1 MRRAVALAAAALLAG
16 CVTPGGAG
24 VLTGASEGY
33 LTPGMVEWLANSAGP
48 PSGATSGA
56 TSGQPWLP
64 PVAPGSDRWWL
75 ATAHAELRPP
85 WAAQHFDCVLD
96 TRLAER
102 PRPALTRMMGRLAFD
117 VVALDRKGLA
127 HAAEA
132 PRSRPFEAIDGLEP
146 CERAGAADGAVS
158 SGAAGAVLAGAYG
171 ELFAALA
178 PDVADKARRTAREIG
193 WSRAVCRM
201 NWPSEVEAGLELGA
215 RLFDAAAERP
225 DFTADLAAAR
235 RELSAA
241 RAEGASSPACAAER
255 RAWRQWRAPDGPTG
269 PSP

>member
-1 MRRAVALAAAALLAG
+1 MRGAAALAAAALLAG

-24 VLTGASEGY
+24 ARTDASEGY
-33 LTPGMVEWLANSAGP
+33 LTPRMVESLANSAA
-48 PSGATSGA
+48 SSSAA
-56 TSGQPWLP
+56 TSGQAWLP

-102 PRPALTRMMGRLAFD
+102 PRPALTRIMGRLAGD
-117 VVALDRKGLA
+117 VVALARQRLA
-127 HAAEA
+127 HTGAAG
-132 PRSRPFEAIDGLEP
+132 RSRPFEAIDGLKP
-146 CERAGAADGAVS
+146 CERASGADRAVPS
-158 SGAAGAVLAGAYG
+158 PAAGAVLAGAYG

-178 PDVADKARRTAREIG
+178 PDVADGVRGTAREIG

-201 NWPSEVEAGLELGA
+201 DWPADVEAGLELGA

-225 DFTADLAAAR
+225 DFAADLAAAR

-241 RAEGASSPACAAER
+241 RAEGLASPACAAER
-255 RAWRQWRAPDGPTG
+255 RARRQWRAPDAPPGA
-269 PSP
+269 SS